1 MKYERRDLGQASVS
15 VENSLEDTRE
25 SRTTLDIA
33 TNRFFQLQLESTGP
47 ISQPIFSFASFQP
60 SASFAPLHTAYTFIC
75 SLDRLPLYLPIY
87 LRHSLFHLIPFFVPA
102 FAARFCVSRSKHAHP
117 PMIRPDLS
125 NRVINSRGQILVER
139 LYSFEPKKIF
149 QMIVQR
155 REYFNDLIVPGMC
168 CQDQSSE

>member
-87 LRHSLFHLIPFFVPA
+87 LCHSLFHLIPFFVPA
-102 FAARFCVSRSKHAHP
+102 FAARFCVSRSKHADP
-117 PMIRPDLS
+117 RMIRPDSS
-125 NRVINSRGQILVER
+125 NRVINSRGQILVQR
-139 LYSFEPKKIF
+139 LYSFE
-149 QMIVQR
+149 
-155 REYFNDLIVPGMC
+155 
-168 CQDQSSE
+168 